1 MLMDIGHAAFG
12 LDMQSASRIYF
23 INPVL
28 DPQIEAQ
35 AVGRARRISQKKP
48 VTVETLVLRGSLEE
62 VIVRR
67 KEEMTQAE
75 QRKCKSILDDKPI
88 YEWILHPKIL
98 PLPQGE
104 VDGLAQT
111 AMLQEPQRVFG
122 QGFGR
127 IVGEDEDLVPLSTS
141 PTSPV
146 RLSITAMALN
156 QQDGIP
162 IHEQVRRATSVEAAT
177 ALMQLPYQT
186 APSKKRGF
194 DAAMG
199 PSTPFGQRSCD
210 SGGASDS
217 PRPSRRVRFT
227 GTGDD

>member
-48 VTVETLVLRGSLEE
+48 VTVETLVLRDSLEE

-67 KEEMTQAE
+67 KAEMTQAE
-75 QRKCKSILDDKPI
+75 QRKCRSILDDRPI
-88 YEWILHPKIL
+88 YEWILNPKIL
-98 PLPQGE
+98 PLPAGE

-111 AMLQEPQRVFG
+111 TMLREPQFVFG

-127 IVGEDEDLVPLSTS
+127 TIGEDEDLVPLSTS
-141 PTSPV
+141 PTSMKTSAAGAP
-146 RLSITAMALN
+146 IALKHVSLPLGSSRKRTF
-156 QQDGIP
+156 DAPGGP
-162 IHEQVRRATSVEAAT
+162 ATSVS
-177 ALMQLPYQT
+177 YS
-186 APSKKRGF
+186 APSNGDVR
-194 DAAMG
+194 AA
-199 PSTPFGQRSCD
+199 S
-210 SGGASDS
+210 AS
-217 PRPSRRVRFT
+217 PRPSRRVRFA
-227 GTGDD
+227 GNDDD